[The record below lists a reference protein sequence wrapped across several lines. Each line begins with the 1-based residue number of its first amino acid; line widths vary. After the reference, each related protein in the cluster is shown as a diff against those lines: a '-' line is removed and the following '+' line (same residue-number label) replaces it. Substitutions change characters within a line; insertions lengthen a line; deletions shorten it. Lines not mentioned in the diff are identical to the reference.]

1 MVENKFSGL
10 RPFYLKN
17 KESDRRAT
25 MVSNF
30 AEVQLKKILSSFAV
44 KR

>member
-1 MVENKFSGL
+1 MFENKLSGL
-10 RPFYLKN
+10 RPFCLKN

-25 MVSNF
+25 MASNIP
-30 AEVQLKKILSSFAV
+30 EVQVKKILSFFAV

>member
-25 MVSNF
+25 MASNI